1 MANNLERVLRLM
13 AEKNASDVYM
23 SANTPI
29 LIKINGQILQ
39 LSDQV
44 LTTHQTRQLL
54 AEMLAPQQLEELDDT
69 GELNVGISVSR
80 VGSFRLSA
88 FKQRG
93 CIAAV
98 IRCIPFEIPSLDGLG
113 VPPLLAQLV
122 TEKRGLILMVG
133 ATGTGKSTTLA
144 SMLEWRN
151 QQMTGHILTIEDPIE
166 FLFSNK
172 KSVVNQREVGRDTQS
187 LQVALK
193 NALRQA
199 PDCILIGEI
208 RDRETMSAA
217 LSYALSGHLVLATLH
232 ANNSYHA
239 MGRILSFY
247 TPEARPTLLSD
258 LASGPARRGLAAPA
272 AQQHRRPRAG
282 RGSAAEH
289 QAHQR
294 PHRQGRPLRGE
305 RGGGKE
311 PGRRLADLRGRHR
324 PAHQRRRGLARR
336 RPGLCR
342 FAHQPVVA
350 PAERTGT
357 GVAHRAQEGRSRG
370 RHLHRDRHRRAARRH
385 TRRAAAVVA
394 EQAVS
399 KASDSEAMRQ
409 HARHAAADRS
419 ADRLPFGHAGRRR
432 LPGLA
437 ACRACRR
444 PASPAKRSTPAR
456 PKRVWPTSGPC
467 TTPACPGP
475 TLVFAGHTDVVPTGP
490 LERWA
495 SDPFVPTHR
504 CGAGFPN
511 GPRLFGR
518 GAADMKAAVAAMTVA
533 ATEFVAAHPQH
544 PGRVALLITSDEEG
558 PALHGTRHVV
568 ELLQARG
575 EKLDACIVGEPTSV
589 RQLGDMVKNGRRGTF
604 SGRLKVLGVQ
614 GHIAYPQL
622 AANPLHLLAP
632 ALAELVATVWDARQ
646 CLLPAHQLP
655 GQQHP
660 RRHRRLQRHPG

>member
-39 LSDQV
+39 LSDQI

-93 CIAAV
+93 SIAAV
-98 IRCIPFEIPSLDGLG
+98 IRCIPFEIPSLDSLG

-172 KSVVNQREVGRDTQS
+172 KSVINQREVGRDTQS
-187 LQVALK
+187 LQIALK

-258 LASGPARRGLAAPA
+258 LSSGL
-272 AQQHRRPRAG
+272 RAVISQRLLRSNTG
-282 RGSAAEH
+282 GGSAAQH
-289 QAHQR
+289 QAGER
-294 PHRQGRPLRGE
+294 AHRQGRSLRHQGSRGE
-305 RGGGKE
+305 E
-311 PGRRLADLRGRHR
+311 PGRRLANLRGRHR
-324 PAHQRRRGLARR
+324 PPHQRGRGLARR
-336 RPGLCR
+336 RPGLRR
-342 FAHQPVVA
+342 FADQPALA
-350 PAERTGT
+350 PAERAGP
-357 GVAHRAQEGRSRG
+357 GLAHHAEEGRAGSA
-370 RHLHRDRHRRAARRH
+370 HLHRVQHRRAA
-385 TRRAAAVVA
+385 
-394 EQAVS
+394 
-399 KASDSEAMRQ
+399 
-409 HARHAAADRS
+409 
-419 ADRLPFGHAGRRR
+419 
-432 LPGLA
+432 
-437 ACRACRR
+437 
-444 PASPAKRSTPAR
+444 
-456 PKRVWPTSGPC
+456 
-467 TTPACPGP
+467 
-475 TLVFAGHTDVVPTGP
+475 
-490 LERWA
+490 
-495 SDPFVPTHR
+495 
-504 CGAGFPN
+504 
-511 GPRLFGR
+511 
-518 GAADMKAAVAAMTVA
+518 
-533 ATEFVAAHPQH
+533 
-544 PGRVALLITSDEEG
+544 
-558 PALHGTRHVV
+558 
-568 ELLQARG
+568 
-575 EKLDACIVGEPTSV
+575 
-589 RQLGDMVKNGRRGTF
+589 
-604 SGRLKVLGVQ
+604 
-614 GHIAYPQL
+614 
-622 AANPLHLLAP
+622 
-632 ALAELVATVWDARQ
+632 
-646 CLLPAHQLP
+646 
-655 GQQHP
+655 
-660 RRHRRLQRHPG
+660 